1 MHFLNFILCS
11 KHKHNTAL
19 YIIMTVAV
27 NVLSLDTLAFTVYSC
42 VQRIVCYYIK
52 LLVFFT
58 AFS

>member
-1 MHFLNFILCS
+1 
-11 KHKHNTAL
+11 
-19 YIIMTVAV
+19 MTVAV